1 MNHSMYRADYRTHIK
16 VFTIGLLGALL
27 VVAVGTFGHIGPTDL
42 GTEPLVK
49 AASRTV
55 MSGTLGTIR

>member
-1 MNHSMYRADYRTHIK
+1 MNHSMYGADYRTHLK
-16 VFTIGLLGALL
+16 VFVLGLMGALL
-27 VVAVGTFGHIGPTDL
+27 VVAVGTFGHIGTTDL

-55 MSGTLGTIR
+55 MSGNLGTIR